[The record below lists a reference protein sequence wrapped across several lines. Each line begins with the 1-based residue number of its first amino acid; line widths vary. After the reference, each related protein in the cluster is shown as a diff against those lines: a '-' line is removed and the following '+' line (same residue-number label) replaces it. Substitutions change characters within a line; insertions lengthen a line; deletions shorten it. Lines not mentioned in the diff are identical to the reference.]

1 MCIRDRYLAVR
12 FNFSDEWKGT
22 KKTVV
27 FLYDGYNLSLIHIY
41 DGKKYFDY
49 LRTHVENIE

>member
-1 MCIRDRYLAVR
+1 MIIDYKVDSQILRRTSRNLIVADSIKYLAVR

-27 FLYDGYNLSLIHIY
+27 FLYDGYN
-41 DGKKYFDY
+41 
-49 LRTHVENIE
+49 